1 MTTIQ
6 KSSGF
11 VYVMLEKKKRAKLVC
26 VGDEGVGKTALL
38 LAYSGGQFPEKHFP
52 TVTETYL
59 PKDSPFEIWDT
70 AGAAELDRLRPFSY
84 DKADAFVV
92 AFSIVDHQSFQNVEE
107 RWIPEIRYFTSNVPI
122 LLVGCKCDL
131 RTDPGTLESLRRIGY
146 DPIRYDEG
154 EQVAKRMGAYRYFE
168 CSAYTRSGVA
178 AIFEEARRSI
188 DYDKDL
194 RQIETVTKPFDNIA
208 VILRRQGSLSTITT
222 AVTGISRSDW
232 DGEDYDSI
240 HTVAIGE
247 ITANV
252 EILELHSLEPKDDET
267 HRVAES
273 DVAEGEMT
281 GIEYPAANQE
291 EEMEQDIK
299 NKPKKF
305 ILGGD
310 PRKARDRVR
319 IGGGGGGGGGGPI
332 SRRASAESSS
342 VASVSTA
349 SAAIVPGGVAMV
361 KEADVDIPAVDE
373 LHHTETPEAVQASPP
388 LSLILS
394 KPAMGPSPSRISPMT
409 MTAEAPI
416 SSKTRQ
422 PKSTTGCQCTIL

>member
-1 MTTIQ
+1 
-6 KSSGF
+6 
-11 VYVMLEKKKRAKLVC
+11 MLEKRKRAKLVC

-38 LAYSGGQFPEKHFP
+38 LVYSGGQFPEKHLA

-84 DKADAFVV
+84 DKADAFIV
-92 AFSIVDHQSFQNVEE
+92 AFSVVDHQSFQNIEE
-107 RWIPEIRYFTSNVPI
+107 RWIPEIRYFASNVPI
-122 LLVGCKCDL
+122 LLVGCKSDL
-131 RTDPGTLESLRRIGY
+131 RTDPETLESLRRIGY

-154 EQVAKRMGAYRYFE
+154 EQVAKRMGAYRYLE
-168 CSAYTRSGVA
+168 CSARTRSGVA
-178 AIFEEARRSI
+178 AIFEEAGRSI

-194 RQIETVTKPFDNIA
+194 RHIEAVTKPFDNIA
-208 VILRRQGSLSTITT
+208 VILRRQSSLSTVTT
-222 AVTGISRSDW
+222 AVTGISRPDW
-232 DGEDYDSI
+232 DGEDYDEISPGHSI

-247 ITANV
+247 IRANV

-267 HRVAES
+267 CHVAEC
-273 DVAEGEMT
+273 DEAESGVI
-281 GIEYPAANQE
+281 GIESPAANEE
-291 EEMEQDIK
+291 EEMERDSK

-332 SRRASAESSS
+332 IRRASAESSS
-342 VASVSTA
+342 IASVSTA
-349 SAAIVPGGVAMV
+349 SAAVLPGEVTMA
-361 KEADVDIPAVDE
+361 KEADGDTPAVDA
-373 LHHTETPEAVQASPP
+373 LRPTETPEAVEAVSSP
-388 LSLILS
+388 LSLIPS

-409 MTAEAPI
+409 MTAETPI
-416 SSKTRQ
+416 SSSKTRQ
-422 PKSTTGCQCTIL
+422 PKSTAGCQCTIL